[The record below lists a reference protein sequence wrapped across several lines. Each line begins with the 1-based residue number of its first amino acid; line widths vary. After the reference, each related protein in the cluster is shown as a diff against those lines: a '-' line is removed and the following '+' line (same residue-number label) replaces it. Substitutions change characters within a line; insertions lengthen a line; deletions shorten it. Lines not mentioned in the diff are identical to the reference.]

1 MSTDKIIF
9 FHMNQLGDLLFSLPT
24 LMAARKQW
32 PNAKIVSVAKN
43 NLNELLKATGFVD
56 EVLVKPSSG
65 FLAKASLIK
74 KIRKENFTKAICF
87 SESFE
92 TAFYCALSKAKEK
105 IGFNTASVSFLLN
118 KKAQKLGVPSLS
130 NNARL
135 AQGAGLVNIS
145 ADYTGL
151 IKIPQSNKSS
161 CTLWLSQN
169 KLIEGNFVV
178 LSPGA
183 SKRRAKKKWSDEN
196 WVELA
201 KEILEQCCPVVFV
214 GASWEKEKLQQLAAL
229 SGAYAFW
236 AQEGVL
242 SLAALINA
250 SFLFCG
256 VDSGAMHLA
265 AAMCK
270 KVVALFGPTDPAQIG
285 PMPLKK
291 HTIIKA
297 DTLSKI
303 LPDRVLK
310 EIKLARGHNAEVF

>member
-1 MSTDKIIF
+1 MRVDKIIY

-24 LMAARKQW
+24 LIAARKQW

-43 NLNELLKATGFVD
+43 NLNELLTATGFVD
-56 EVLVKPSSG
+56 EVFVKPAFGIS
-65 FLAKASLIK
+65 AKIAFIK

-87 SESFE
+87 SESYE

-130 NNARL
+130 NNSRL
-135 AQGAGLVNIS
+135 AQCTGLVDIPT
-145 ADYTGL
+145 DYTGL
-151 IKIPQSNKSS
+151 MKIPQSNKNS

-169 KLIEGNFVV
+169 KLLEGNFIV
-178 LSPGA
+178 LSPGT

-201 KEILEQCCPVVFV
+201 KGILEQCCPVVFI

-256 VDSGAMHLA
+256 
-265 AAMCK
+265 
-270 KVVALFGPTDPAQIG
+270 
-285 PMPLKK
+285 
-291 HTIIKA
+291 
-297 DTLSKI
+297 
-303 LPDRVLK
+303 
-310 EIKLARGHNAEVF
+310 